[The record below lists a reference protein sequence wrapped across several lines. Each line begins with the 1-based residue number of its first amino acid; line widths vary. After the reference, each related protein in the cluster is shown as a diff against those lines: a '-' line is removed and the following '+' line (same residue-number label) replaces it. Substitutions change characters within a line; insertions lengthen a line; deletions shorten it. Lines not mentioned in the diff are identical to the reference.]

1 MVVWLCDDQLVHLQP
16 WCHYDHTHINHTFSF
31 IIHKFQHVFFFSHL
45 AHTLCLLHASLLLV
59 LLFYVTLWFLK
70 MFFNCFSIK
79 IDYQLFK
86 FILDI
91 YRLWKLHFQ
100 NHAITFLSVC
110 MLTLVFIDFQFSY
123 TWIKVITPK
132 WWSNSRLA
140 WASSWSLRV
149 REVWINSWKLYRALA
164 KPYIPSFQNNPL
176 QPWVF
181 LPLTY

>member
-1 MVVWLCDDQLVHLQP
+1 MHNISFLILFLSFDLIWLFDFVMINLFTCSHDATMTT
-16 WCHYDHTHINHTFSF
+16 HTSTILSLSLYTNFNM
-31 IIHKFQHVFFFSHL
+31 FFFLSHL

-123 TWIKVITPK
+123 TWRKVIIPK

-149 REVWINSWKLYRALA
+149 REVWIHEN
-164 KPYIPSFQNNPL
+164 YIGP
-176 QPWVF
+176 
-181 LPLTY
+181 